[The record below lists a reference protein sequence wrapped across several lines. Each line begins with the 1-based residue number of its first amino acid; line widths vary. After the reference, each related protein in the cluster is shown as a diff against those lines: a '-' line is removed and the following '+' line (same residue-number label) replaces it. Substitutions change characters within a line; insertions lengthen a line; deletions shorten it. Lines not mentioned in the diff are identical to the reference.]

1 MISRFARVKK
11 GPKAGDGFHNPQG
24 RTFRR
29 YLVRVEPMSNNLI
42 PTLLCVAL
50 GIAFGLAALLGPL
63 QIIAETLSTIH

>member
-1 MISRFARVKK
+1 
-11 GPKAGDGFHNPQG
+11 
-24 RTFRR
+24 
-29 YLVRVEPMSNNLI
+29 MSNNLI